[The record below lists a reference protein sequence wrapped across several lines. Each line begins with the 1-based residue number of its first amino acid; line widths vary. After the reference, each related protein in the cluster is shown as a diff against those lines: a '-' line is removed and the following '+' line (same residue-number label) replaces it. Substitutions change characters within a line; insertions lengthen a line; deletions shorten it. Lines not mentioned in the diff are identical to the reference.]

1 VPEIKSASGKRY
13 TTTCTDDNYRELV
26 EFQQDLIVKFS
37 PEGRLLYVNPAY
49 CEAVGKTREELAGSV
64 FMPVTSEKYAEAIAT
79 HMTKLFRPPF
89 ACVVEQWIQTPK
101 GMRCYSWSAKSV
113 LDGNKAVVA
122 IVAAGRDITDAK
134 LSGRSIR
141 KRDRELMLLLESGSA
156 MYYTHSPEHLVSF
169 ASPRIRTLLGC
180 RPRAGKWTWTDYLTD
195 NPVNAAGLERTIRA
209 LRSGR
214 REPPY
219 RLEMNGGG
227 GRTIWVEVNEV
238 PVVKDG
244 QTVAIAGS
252 ITDITDRMC
261 TEEGAVEAEILI
273 RGVRP
278 KEPETAGHSPF
289 GFIKS
294 IFSKRAD
301 EEEDDEFEFDIPKGL
316 N

>member
-1 VPEIKSASGKRY
+1 MRY
-13 TTTCTDDNYRELV
+13 TTTCTDVDYRELV

-37 PEGRLLYVNPAY
+37 PEGRLLYMNPAY
-49 CEAVGKTREELAGSV
+49 CEAVGKTQEELAGSV

-89 ACVVEQWIQTPK
+89 TCVFEQWIQTPK
-101 GMRCYSWSAKSV
+101 GMRCYSWSARSV
-113 LDGNKAVVA
+113 VDENKNVVA
-122 IVAAGRDITDAK
+122 IVATGRDLTTIK
-134 LSGRSIR
+134 LSWRTIR

-156 MYYTHSPEHLVSF
+156 LYYTHSPEQLISF
-169 ASPRIRTLLGC
+169 ASPRIRALLGC
-180 RPRAGKWTWTDYLTD
+180 RPRAGKWAWTDYLTD

-219 RLEMNGGG
+219 RLEMKGGD
-227 GRTIWVEVNEV
+227 GRIIWVEVNEV

-244 QTVAIAGS
+244 KTVAIAGS

-261 TEEGAVEAEILI
+261 AEEGAAEAEILI

-278 KEPETAGHSPF
+278 EEPESSGHSPF

-294 IFSKRAD
+294 IFSKQAD
-301 EEEDDEFEFDIPKGL
+301 EEEDDEFEFNIPKGL